1 MTTVPEVLQE
11 LEYLVDDLVLHP
23 LKVDSVLQSMML
35 LKQLVDIMAMTLK
48 ATIKSDCLETH
59 RPMSDGDMI

>member
-11 LEYLVDDLVLHP
+11 LEYLKDDLVLHP

-35 LKQLVDIMAMTLK
+35 LKQLVDIMATTLR
-48 ATIKSDCLETH
+48 ATIESGCLATLQKT
-59 RPMSDGDMI
+59 SDGDMI